1 MTYCVV
7 IVPAGIGEVSIDRY
21 SILELNT
28 DGLGT
33 LNQHMK
39 FSQSDFKCWKMYLLH
54 HGADEQCRSPKE
66 LLIYFPGSSVLH
78 KPAR

>member
-7 IVPAGIGEVSIDRY
+7 IVPAGIGEVSVDRY

-33 LNQHMK
+33 LNRHVK
-39 FSQSDFKCWKMYLLH
+39 FS
-54 HGADEQCRSPKE
+54 
-66 LLIYFPGSSVLH
+66 
-78 KPAR
+78 